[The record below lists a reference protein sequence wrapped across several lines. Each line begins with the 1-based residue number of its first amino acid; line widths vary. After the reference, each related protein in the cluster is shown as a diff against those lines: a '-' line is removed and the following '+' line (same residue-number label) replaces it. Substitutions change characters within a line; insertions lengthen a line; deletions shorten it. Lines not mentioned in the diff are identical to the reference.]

1 MDKSGISVHRALTVL
16 AKQISFNKNTSPI
29 IGKPLD
35 FNNSTHRPC
44 MLSFLII
51 FKIRVLGK
59 SPFESLGEKQAS
71 KTFTFTYP
79 QKNHAVLQHGEHLCQ
94 KLLESCLNP
103 GNKQIQAVYK
113 SWKILTQICCH
124 EFLKSFYD
132 FGHNIIIISE
142 NHCRSQK

>member
-59 SPFESLGEKQAS
+59 SPFESLGRKTSFQNIHIYLPAEKSCSATAWGALVS
-71 KTFTFTYP
+71 ETF
-79 QKNHAVLQHGEHLCQ
+79 GELF
-94 KLLESCLNP
+94 ESWQQTNSSSL
-103 GNKQIQAVYK
+103 
-113 SWKILTQICCH
+113 
-124 EFLKSFYD
+124 
-132 FGHNIIIISE
+132 
-142 NHCRSQK
+142 